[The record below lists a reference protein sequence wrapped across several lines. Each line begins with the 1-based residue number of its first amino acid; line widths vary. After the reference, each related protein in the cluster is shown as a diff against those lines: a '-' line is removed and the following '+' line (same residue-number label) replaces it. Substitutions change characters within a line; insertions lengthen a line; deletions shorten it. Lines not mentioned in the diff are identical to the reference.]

1 MDFRQAEQA
10 FQELEGL
17 LAAGEL
23 DMEAYRERLNELQVQ
38 DDQGRIWMLQERTG
52 AWYVWN
58 GEAWEAGEPP
68 RAPQPAPP
76 PMPVAPAKP
85 QPVAAA
91 TAPAPAPAPAMPAAA
106 GEAVAPPDRGKN
118 VFGMVWRLVLWA
130 AFWGFIGYFAIIEEE
145 AETNAILVMVG
156 LAVASLAFLLWNL
169 TRVYEGVIERIR
181 VEEETDTDED
191 GSTTTRNVTYAYVRT
206 TDDKVKKVKA
216 KKSFARGDRVY
227 KRVGDWGPRKVKA

>member
-10 FQELEGL
+10 YQELEAL
-17 LAAGEL
+17 LGAGEL

-38 DDQGRIWMLQERTG
+38 DDQGRTWMLQERTG

-68 RAPQPAPP
+68 RTPEPTPP
-76 PMPVAPAKP
+76 PMPAAPVQP
-85 QPVAAA
+85 QAVTPA
-91 TAPAPAPAPAMPAAA
+91 TGPAPEPAPAAMDAADTS
-106 GEAVAPPDRGKN
+106 APPDRGKN
-118 VFGMVWRLVLWA
+118 IFGIVWRLVVWA
-130 AFWGFIGYFAIIEEE
+130 AFWGFIGYFAIVEGE

-156 LAVASLAFLLWNL
+156 VAIASLAFVLWNL
-169 TRVYEGVIERIR
+169 TRVYEGVIERVR

-191 GSTTTRNVTYAYVRT
+191 GSTTTRNVTYAYIRT
-206 TDDKVKKVKA
+206 TEGKMKKVKA
-216 KKSFARGDRVY
+216 KKSFGRGDRVF